1 MKCASSSSRT
11 VADPVYR
18 RTPISFLHKVV
29 WKYIPNGIAYCDDR
43 LLGGWLLRRLKRAAG
58 YVFHENH
65 PLVLVSF
72 QRKTE

>member
-1 MKCASSSSRT
+1 MKCSSSSWST
-11 VADPVYR
+11 VADSVHR
-18 RTPISFLHKVV
+18 KTPISFLHKVV

-43 LLGGWLLRRLKRAAG
+43 LLGGWLLRRLKRAAS

-72 QRKTE
+72 QRKPE